1 MDENSYLEVSD
12 IILGLTGI
20 IVCIYTWLTH
30 KIWESYLAHLEFL
43 KAQVDPVLSKVTD
56 GELENLL
63 DEPYMMFLVEN
74 AGACISSIT
83 FTSSENY
90 RIELVAGHPTQPL
103 IVWDS
108 CQRGE
113 VRIYIKHDLFAEG
126 GSPAYQ
132 NTMHYTNVL
141 KLRRHQELIFQRDRP
156 LLYP

>member
-63 DEPYMMFLVEN
+63 DEPYMMFLVD
-74 AGACISSIT
+74 ISPKK
-83 FTSSENY
+83 N
-90 RIELVAGHPTQPL
+90 
-103 IVWDS
+103 
-108 CQRGE
+108 
-113 VRIYIKHDLFAEG
+113 K
-126 GSPAYQ
+126 
-132 NTMHYTNVL
+132 
-141 KLRRHQELIFQRDRP
+141 KK
-156 LLYP
+156 